1 MLVVGLELFLIQSDY
16 CCCVFLVEMPETCVA
31 GSWRVDVHVPQESK
45 TYVSMLPTTTKE
57 DSDGVSLQT
66 ATPAAIGRKDLVS
79 TSMTRM
85 FCMLWIGGEV
95 AQQQQEQEQLEQKE
109 QEEQQQQEEEQ

>member
-1 MLVVGLELFLIQSDY
+1 
-16 CCCVFLVEMPETCVA
+16 
-31 GSWRVDVHVPQESK
+31 
-45 TYVSMLPTTTKE
+45 MLPTTTKE

-95 AQQQQEQEQLEQKE
+95 AQQEQEQEQLEQEQLEQKE
-109 QEEQQQQEEEQ
+109 QEEQQQQQEEQ